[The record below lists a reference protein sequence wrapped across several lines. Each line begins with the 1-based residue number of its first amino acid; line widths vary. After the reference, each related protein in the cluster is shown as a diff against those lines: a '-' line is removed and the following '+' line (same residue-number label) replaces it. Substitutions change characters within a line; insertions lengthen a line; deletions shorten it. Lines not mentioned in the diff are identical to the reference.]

1 MSFLNELHGACC
13 LVIFEFISKV
23 FRIEDGNLVYYLYIF
38 CMNRGMMDRLEQ
50 MEIFCRVAE
59 RGSFSAVARDLYTSQ
74 PSISRAI
81 QLLETRL
88 GLRLFQRST
97 RRLSLTEA
105 GQNYYRQCRKW
116 LEGLESI
123 EAGLRNE
130 QEQVH
135 GRLALTAPVS
145 MGDAFLNQLLLRFQ
159 ADHPELI
166 LDLSLTDNSVNL
178 VAEGVD
184 LALRIGKLED
194 TSLEHHKLGLI
205 ERQIVGVPSWHQQ
218 LRFPCRPD
226 DLKALPFVT
235 FSRLE
240 GGKALTFTGP
250 QGKYTIQ
257 VASRFLTNHAQ
268 ALRQALLAGVGIG
281 SAPLWLIHADLAK
294 GDLLAFSVV
303 DYHLS
308 HREIYALYPSRA
320 FLPAKVGRCLDFL
333 RQELLQIPGIF
344 PP

>member
-1 MSFLNELHGACC
+1 
-13 LVIFEFISKV
+13 
-23 FRIEDGNLVYYLYIF
+23 
-38 CMNRGMMDRLEQ
+38 MDRLEQ
-50 MEIFCRVAE
+50 MDIFCRVAE

-105 GQNYYRQCRKW
+105 GQHYYSQCRKW

-123 EAGLRNE
+123 EATLRNE
-130 QEQVH
+130 HEQVH

-145 MGDAFLNQLLLRFQ
+145 MGDAFLTQLLLNFQ
-159 ADHPELI
+159 AAHPDLV

-178 VAEGVD
+178 VAEGMD
-184 LALRIGKLED
+184 LALRIGKLAD
-194 TSLEHHKLGLI
+194 SSLEHHKLGLI

-218 LRFPCRPD
+218 LTFPCLPD

-250 QGKYTIQ
+250 QGKHTIE
-257 VASRFLTNHAQ
+257 VESRFFSTHAQ

-281 SAPLWLIHADLAK
+281 SAPIWLTHTDLAT
-294 GDLLAFSVV
+294 GALVPFPVAN
-303 DYHLS
+303 YHLS

-320 FLPAKVGRCLDFL
+320 FLPAKVGRCLEFL
-333 RQELLQIPGIF
+333 RQEIVKIPGIL

>member
-1 MSFLNELHGACC
+1 
-13 LVIFEFISKV
+13 
-23 FRIEDGNLVYYLYIF
+23 
-38 CMNRGMMDRLEQ
+38 MDRLEQ
-50 MEIFCRVAE
+50 MDIFCRVAE

-105 GQNYYRQCRKW
+105 GQNYYSQCRKW

-123 EAGLRNE
+123 EATLRNE
-130 QEQVH
+130 HEQVH

-145 MGDAFLNQLLLRFQ
+145 MGDAFLNQILLRFQ
-159 ADHPELI
+159 AAHPDLV

-178 VAEGVD
+178 VAEGMD

-194 TSLEHHKLGLI
+194 SSLEHHKLGLI

-218 LRFPCRPD
+218 LSFPCRPD

-250 QGKYTIQ
+250 QGKHTIE
-257 VASRFLTNHAQ
+257 VHSRFLTTHAQ

-281 SAPLWLIHADLAK
+281 SAPIWLTHADLAE
-294 GDLLAFSVV
+294 GTLVSFPVA
-303 DYHLS
+303 DYHLA

-333 RQELLQIPGIF
+333 RHELLQIPGIL